1 MALVHTVRYRQ
12 RRLPH
17 WEVREASYFITV
29 RCADSLPAQ
38 RIQYLRDLQGELSR
52 CIPSAP
58 QLIDL
63 QRKIFRT
70 LEKYL
75 DEGFGAC
82 LLRQP
87 MIAAIVAEEFDALT
101 DWQISVPHYSIMP
114 NHWHAL
120 LVPMEGTIRPLSE
133 IMKRLKGRMAK
144 RIRQAIGGKGPF
156 WQSEWFD
163 RWVRDAKEWDR
174 LVTYIQGNPVKA
186 GLVAVSD
193 RHPRT
198 K

>member
-1 MALVHTVRYRQ
+1 MPLVPSVRYRQ

-29 RCADSLPAQ
+29 RCADSLPARAVQ
-38 RIQYLRDLQGELSR
+38 CLRESHEELSR
-52 CIPSAP
+52 CVPSTH
-58 QLIDL
+58 QSIDL

-82 LLRQP
+82 PLSTP
-87 MIAAIVAEEFDALT
+87 VVAAIVVEEFEALT

-120 LVPMEGTIRPLSE
+120 MVPDEGTIRPLSD
-133 IMKRLKGRMAK
+133 IMKRLKGRTAK
-144 RIRQAIGGKGPF
+144 RIRQTIGGKGPF

-163 RWVRDAKEWDR
+163 RWVRDAEEWGR
-174 LVTYIQGNPVKA
+174 LLTYIQGNPVKA
-186 GLVAVSD
+186 GLIAGSE
-193 RHPRT
+193 RHPWTR
-198 K
+198 